1 MFNVYPVEISYT
13 RTAKEGILAG
23 IPCKCT
29 FGVEDEAAGKKA
41 FEDLIAANP
50 DIVFS
55 DLKITKK
62 R

>member
-1 MFNVYPVEISYT
+1 MFNVWPVEISYT
-13 RTAKEGILAG
+13 RIAREGVLAG

-29 FGVEDEAAGKKA
+29 LGVEDEEAGKA
-41 FEDLIAANP
+41 AYEALIVANP
-50 DIVFS
+50 DITFS

>member
-13 RTAKEGILAG
+13 RTAREGVLAG

-29 FGVEDEAAGKKA
+29 LGVEDEEAGRIA
-41 FEDLIAANP
+41 FEALVAANP
-50 DIVFS
+50 DITFS
-55 DLKITKK
+55 DFSITKK